1 MQAQAQKKTRILE
14 QQDVNEKKGK
24 AKALAESEKIPSD
37 GTNLNREIKEE
48 FLQVGVQQTNV
59 SAQMETITSDVET
72 QKKRRGTEGTDSR
85 DLNFDLIEESQAH
98 LKPCVVDT
106 SLVKGQINQVR
117 GIRSLK
123 FILRCALSLANTTN
137 IYALYL

>member
-14 QQDVNEKKGK
+14 QQDVNEKKSK

-123 FILRCALSLANTTN
+123 FILRCAL
-137 IYALYL
+137 